1 MSIFS
6 YVAKDLQG
14 EYHKG
19 EVEAGSEYQAATLVR
34 RKKLI
39 VISLKPKTEIAQGFL
54 QKFTDR
60 VPFSEIVIMSRQL
73 ATMVGAGLVLSEAL
87 DILKEQQEN
96 KRLKKVLDYVSTDV
110 KGGLD
115 FASSLE
121 KFPDVFP
128 NIYSKLV
135 RAGQASG
142 KLDIVL
148 QDLATNL
155 EKEREFKSKVK
166 GAMIYP
172 VVVLI
177 MMTGVILVLVF
188 FVMPK
193 LMGLYK
199 ESGVDLP
206 LPTKIVIGFASFIGS
221 FWWLILLAIVVV
233 IVATKKYISSPE
245 GKYNFDQLILET
257 PVLGKIAKLVVLTNF
272 TRTLALLISSGLSIL
287 DSIKIISD
295 VVGNGVYQESLHTAY
310 RGVERG
316 LTFSGQLLGLPVFPR
331 IVGQMVKTGEETG
344 KLDEVMGKLSEYFES
359 ESEHSL
365 KNITTLIEPI
375 ILIILGVGVG
385 FLVISVIM
393 PIYQLT
399 TNVGAR

>member
-1 MSIFS
+1 MAVFT
-6 YVAKDLQG
+6 YAAKDNLGQ
-14 EYHKG
+14 YHKG
-19 EVEAGSEYQAATLVR
+19 EVEAANEYQAANLVR
-34 RKKLI
+34 RQKLI
-39 VISLKPKTEIAQGFL
+39 IISLKSKTEISKGFFL
-54 QKFTDR
+54 NFFNR
-60 VPFSEIVIMSRQL
+60 VPFSEIVVTTRQL
-73 ATMVGAGLVLSEAL
+73 ATMVAAGLVLSEAL
-87 DILKEQQEN
+87 DILKEQQTN
-96 KRLKKVLDYVSTDV
+96 ARLKKVLEYISTDV

-115 FASSLE
+115 FASSIE

-128 NIYSKLV
+128 NLYAKLV

-148 QDLATNL
+148 QDLATTL

-172 VVVLI
+172 LVVVI
-177 MMTGVILVLVF
+177 MMFVVIGVMVF
-188 FVMPK
+188 FVMPR

-199 ESGVDLP
+199 ESGIELP
-206 LPTKIVIGFASFIGS
+206 LPTKIVIAFTGFISG
-221 FWWLILLAIVVV
+221 FWWAILLALVLVFLV
-233 IVATKKYISSPE
+233 TKKYTATAE
-245 GKYNFDQLILET
+245 GRYHFDRFILET
-257 PVLGKIAKLVVLTNF
+257 PVLGKISRLIVLTNF
-272 TRTLALLISSGLSIL
+272 TRTFSLLTASGLSIL
-287 DSIKIISD
+287 DAIKIVSD
-295 VVGNGVYQESLHTAY
+295 VVGNKVYQEALSVSY

-316 LTFSGQLLGLPVFPR
+316 LPLSGQLLGLPIFPR

-344 KLDEVMGKLSEYFES
+344 KLDEVMSKLAQYFES

-375 ILIILGVGVG
+375 VLIVLGVGVG

-399 TNVGAR
+399 TNIK